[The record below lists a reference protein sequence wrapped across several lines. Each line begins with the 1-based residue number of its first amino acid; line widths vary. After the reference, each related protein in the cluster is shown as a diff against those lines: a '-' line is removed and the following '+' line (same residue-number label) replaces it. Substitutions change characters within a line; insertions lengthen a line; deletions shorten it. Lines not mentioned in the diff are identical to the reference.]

1 MSLSSDCDFYFNRF
15 SCVSGINYANY
26 QQEGEVSLRHFNGQA
41 TYNEVPHLNERVY
54 RECRKYDRIY
64 HKLQSLTVT
73 QRRMLSALYDQQYI
87 KSYKYLA
94 VNGKAN
100 TVTSGVFPTELMDA
114 FGKVAGLSLFF
125 IDVNSSNQK
134 DALKEIKILIKDKS
148 YVKKIKE
155 QIDLQIIQLEEIW
168 RGNK

>member
-26 QQEGEVSLRHFNGQA
+26 QEGEVSLRHFNGQA

-54 RECRKYDRIY
+54 KDCRKYDRIY
-64 HKLQSLTVT
+64 HKLQALTLT
-73 QRRMLSALYDQQYI
+73 QRRMLSSLYDHQYI
-87 KSYKYLA
+87 RSYKYLA
-94 VNGKAN
+94 VNGRAN

-114 FGKVAGLSLFF
+114 FGKCAGLSLFF
-125 IDVNSSNQK
+125 IQITTSNEK
-134 DALKEIKILIKDKS
+134 EALKELKTLIKDKS
-148 YVKKIKE
+148 YVKKIQQ

-168 RGNK
+168 QGKK